1 MKECIEREAAL
12 KAFEPQYGDWSECWS
27 AEEIKPK
34 LESIPAADVVE
45 VIHAHW
51 VECGDNQPVSSDKVY
66 CCSNCKGNK
75 RLKHQFKPFC
85 ELCGAKMDGGMG
97 E

>member
-1 MKECIEREAAL
+1 MKEYIEREAAVGKFNGL
-12 KAFEPQYGDWSECWS
+12 LDITAAS
-27 AEEIKPK
+27 AKNWIRA
-34 LESIPAADVVE
+34 IPAADVVE

-51 VECGDNQPVSSDKVY
+51 IECGDNQPVSSDKVY

-85 ELCGAKMDGGMG
+85 ELCGAKMDGGMD